1 MKHVIERLITF
12 LNERIAGVEQVTL
25 LEDDT
30 KVEVVRD
37 MMVVYNTED
46 RGWFRD
52 LITDYLDVN
61 GYEVIQYGS

>member
-52 LITDYLDVN
+52 LITEYLDVN

>member
-52 LITDYLDVN
+52 LITEYLDVN
-61 GYEVIQYGS
+61 GYGS